1 MSVLLG
7 LVCFSD
13 RLLLLFRV
21 NGFRG
26 GSGLLLMSSLPGK
39 RRWVSTIAACYPR
52 VYFWLSPAK
61 RQMTDSGRGKE
72 MRSHLA
78 VGRFYNA
85 HGIYKTRDIRI
96 GEVMRK
102 SSAGH
107 ARLELWFS

>member
-1 MSVLLG
+1 
-7 LVCFSD
+7 
-13 RLLLLFRV
+13 
-21 NGFRG
+21 
-26 GSGLLLMSSLPGK
+26 
-39 RRWVSTIAACYPR
+39 
-52 VYFWLSPAK
+52 
-61 RQMTDSGRGKE
+61 